1 MYHQILVRNRKHL
14 FLNYSKVRRPYQW
27 YLFPFPLTLKYSKY
41 AHSINWDSSIA
52 FQANALEKLIVFD
65 SYFFYGA
72 LSTQSNV
79 AKLSAK
85 LSLLSRIR
93 VNIETTLTRKVV
105 SLIET
110 CNNLGQKKRVSLCE
124 IWGAQDIAAYG
135 VWSKAFSFLSKKS
148 CSFNILAW

>member
-1 MYHQILVRNRKHL
+1 MYHQILVRNTKHL

-79 AKLSAK
+79 AKLS
-85 LSLLSRIR
+85 LLSRIR
-93 VNIETTLTRKVV
+93 VNIETSFTRKVAP
-105 SLIET
+105 LIET
-110 CNNLGQKKRVSLCE
+110 CNNLGQKKRVSLSGYMGRSRYSSLRCLK
-124 IWGAQDIAAYG
+124 Q
-135 VWSKAFSFLSKKS
+135 SFFLSSLKKVVV
-148 CSFNILAW
+148 